1 MLGDRRAPGPDGG
14 YWERLA
20 MHRWVE
26 HTGELELALEGA
38 DEAEVFVAAVAA
50 LNELLDGSAEG
61 VPESRALALRS
72 RERATLLADWI
83 GELVFLAETE
93 DFVAERVDMLELGPG
108 ELRAVVAGRR
118 GRPRHLV
125 KAVTYHGLEFR
136 ADDGRVRARAVLDV

>member
-1 MLGDRRAPGPDGG
+1 
-14 YWERLA
+14 

-38 DEAEVFVAAVAA
+38 DEAEIFVAAVAA

-61 VPESRALALRS
+61 APESRAVALRS
-72 RERATLLADWI
+72 PERATLLADWI

-93 DFVAERVDMLELGPG
+93 DFVAERVETLEREPV
-108 ELRAVVAGRR
+108 ELCATVAGRR
-118 GRPRHLV
+118 GRPPHLV

-136 ADDGRVRARAVLDV
+136 AAPGRVSARAVLDV